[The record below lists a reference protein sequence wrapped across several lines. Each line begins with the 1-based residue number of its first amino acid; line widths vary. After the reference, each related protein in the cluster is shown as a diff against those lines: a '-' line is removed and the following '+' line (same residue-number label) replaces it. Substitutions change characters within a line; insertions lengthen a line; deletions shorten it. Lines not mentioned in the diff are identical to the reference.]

1 MNKPAITVYVL
12 SHDYAHYLAQ
22 AVESVF
28 AQSRTDW
35 ELIIIDDGSTDDS
48 ASVAVSLQARDPER
62 VRVVVHESAQGLQ
75 KSANE
80 ALRMARGKYV
90 VRVDADDYLDESALL
105 VLAHHLDA
113 DEAAALVYPG
123 YVYVDER
130 GNQLGVE
137 HRWRIGDDTVV
148 LDQPAHGAVTM
159 VRKRI
164 LKAIG
169 GYDEANDRQDGHEL
183 WLKVVNRYK
192 VLQIETPLFYYRQ
205 HGASLSID
213 RTQLLTARAK
223 IKRALVERAAGA
235 VAPTIVAVVGAKNS
249 YADMPNV
256 VLNPIAGRPL
266 IAYTLDA
273 ALAVPTLD
281 MVIVS
286 TDDQAVVDYCAAHY
300 PSVLARLR
308 PPGLSSLLVS
318 ESDLLR
324 DSVGAIEEMDRWPDI
339 VVSLGVH
346 TPLRTAEQVQ
356 KAIDTLLLYDIDSV
370 ISVHEDQDLYYVHG
384 ERGLEPLN
392 PSMHRQVRVE
402 REALFAGN
410 GAVRALWRDLLDE
423 PEAFRPKV
431 GHIVMP
437 PQNGLHIKSAH
448 DAWLA
453 EQLLT
458 ERATGRPLRPES
470 WQA

>member
-1 MNKPAITVYVL
+1 MIKPSITVYVL
-12 SHDYAHYLAQ
+12 SHNYGNYLSQ

-28 AQSRTDW
+28 VQSRTDW

-48 ASVAVSLQARDPER
+48 AALAASLQARDPER
-62 VRVVVHESAQGLQ
+62 VRVVVHEAALGLQ

-80 ALRMARGKYV
+80 ALRMARGKYI
-90 VRVDADDYLDESALL
+90 VRVDADDYLDQSALL
-105 VLAHHLDA
+105 VLAHHLDT
-113 DEAAALVYPG
+113 DHEAALVYPG
-123 YVYVDER
+123 YVYVDEQ

-137 HRWRIGDDTVV
+137 HRWRIGDDTLV

-159 VRKRI
+159 VRKRV

-192 VLQIETPLFYYRQ
+192 VLQVETPLFYYRQ
-205 HGASLSID
+205 HGASLSGD
-213 RTQLLTARAK
+213 RTQLLDARAK

-235 VAPTIVAVVGAKNS
+235 VAPTIVAVVGAKNT

-266 IAYTLDA
+266 IDYTLDA
-273 ALAVPTLD
+273 ALAVTTLD
-281 MVIVS
+281 LVIVS
-286 TDDQAVVDYCAAHY
+286 TDDQAVVDYCAEHY
-300 PSVLARLR
+300 PTVLARVR
-308 PPGLSSLLVS
+308 PPELSSMTVN

-324 DSVGAIEEMDRWPDI
+324 DSVHAVEEMEQWPDI

-384 ERGLEPLN
+384 DRGLEPLN

-423 PEAFRPKV
+423 PESFKPKV
-431 GHIVMP
+431 GHILMP
-437 PQNGLHIKSAH
+437 RQHGLHIKSPH

-453 EQLLT
+453 EQLLM
-458 ERATGRPLRPES
+458 ERASGTPLRPDS

>member
-12 SHDYAHYLAQ
+12 SHNYAHYLTQ

-35 ELIIIDDGSTDDS
+35 ELIIIDDGSSDDS
-48 ASVAVSLQARDPER
+48 ASVAASLQARDPER
-62 VRVVVHESAQGLQ
+62 VRVVVHEAAQGLQ

-105 VLAHHLDA
+105 VLAHYLDA

-159 VRKRI
+159 VRKRV

-205 HGASLSID
+205 HGASLSTD
-213 RTQLLTARAK
+213 RTQLLDARAK
-223 IKRALVERAAGA
+223 IKRALVERSAGA
-235 VAPTIVAVVGAKNS
+235 VAPTIVAVVGAKNT

-273 ALAVPTLD
+273 ALAIPTLD

-286 TDDQAVVDYCAAHY
+286 TDDRAVVDYCTAHY
-300 PSVLARLR
+300 PSVVARVR
-308 PPGLSSLLVS
+308 PPELSSLLVD

-324 DSVGAIEEMDRWPDI
+324 DSVSAMEEMDRWPDI

-384 ERGLEPLN
+384 KRGLEPLN

-437 PQNGLHIKSAH
+437 RQNGLHIKSAH